1 MSTSGES
8 NNKDIDLLKKRTI
21 EAQKRNTDK
30 FTHFYK
36 EKIYYISK
44 LNNQTLRTGYR
55 PNSNGYFQL
64 RIRFDDNRY
73 GDHLT
78 LTLFQ
83 FLYLLRDLRKFLHT
97 EDENNLREQLNET
110 IKFSLK
116 DIDVP
121 KVTIEVDATYS
132 TPNLFE
138 LNLLWSKEERP
149 YTIVLDRKA
158 IQRLLEYEDDIINT
172 IDSTEDC
179 TSSYLFD
186 CFIIKCVE
194 FLQSENI
201 EIESK
206 KVYKAIKP
214 MYKTSFQSEVFIK
227 FWSLIYSG
235 IVKKTDS
242 N

>member
-1 MSTSGES
+1 MSTSGDNVS
-8 NNKDIDLLKKRTI
+8 KDFEILRKKSV
-21 EAQKRNTDK
+21 EAAKRNADK
-30 FTHFYK
+30 FTHFCK

-44 LNNQTLRTGYR
+44 LNNQTLRTGYI
-55 PNSNGYFQL
+55 PNSNGNFQL

-83 FLYLLRDLRKFLHT
+83 FLTLLRDLRKFLYT
-97 EDENNLREQLNET
+97 DEENYLREHLNEL
-110 IKFSLK
+110 IKFSMK
-116 DIDVP
+116 EIDVP
-121 KVTIEVDATYS
+121 KVTIQVDATYS

-138 LNLLWSKEERP
+138 LNLVRSKEERA
-149 YTIVLDRKA
+149 YTIVLDRKT

-172 IDSTEDC
+172 VDSLEDG

-186 CFIIKCVE
+186 CFTTKCVD
-194 FLQSENI
+194 LLHSENI

-206 KVYKAIKP
+206 KVYNAIKR

-227 FWSLIYSG
+227 YWPLIFDG
-235 IVKKTDS
+235 IVKKTES
-242 N
+242 S